1 MTQDTNAK
9 GNGSSTGQIATDGE
23 QNNGTTIISKAK
35 VPLRHAKEFS
45 TIGPGGQNKMTDRDQ
60 ISPGSHLD
68 DNGNPSCTCK
78 RQDGHH
84 HPDCDLWDP
93 HVDNYDDDDQE
104 SAL

>member
-1 MTQDTNAK
+1 
-9 GNGSSTGQIATDGE
+9 
-23 QNNGTTIISKAK
+23 
-35 VPLRHAKEFS
+35 
-45 TIGPGGQNKMTDRDQ
+45 MTDRDQ

-78 RQDGHH
+78 REDGHH